1 MSSLAF
7 FLVTA
12 FALGA
17 IIGSFLNVVIYRVPR
32 GLSVAHPKRSFC
44 PQCRRQIPWNE
55 NLPILS
61 YVIQNGRC
69 RGCGKSIPWTYVMV
83 EVVTALAFAAL
94 TAWTLDVQ
102 GRLPIDLAL
111 PLLAQL
117 VLAALLVAI
126 TVIDFK
132 HALIPDPL
140 TVPWIP
146 GFIALAAIST
156 DVLRGHRLD
165 AHVHGAGVLL
175 PAALFAGAFLGVF
188 PALVVDWWTHDR
200 SGDDVDPDGPNA
212 LPDDDEDFSLVA
224 EMKFLAW
231 PVLVPAALGAALLGG
246 LVAADA
252 LPWTTTAGGA
262 SALAAA
268 AGAGF
273 GLFLVFAVRF
283 VFSAVFGR
291 EAMGLGDAKF
301 LALAGAVFGAEGALL
316 VFLLASVLGA
326 LPAFFTLFRRM
337 PIATFVLLGTAAL
350 MWIAPLPLARALGSE
365 IVALALIVPLPLIA
379 LFWFLRRLR
388 SSEQPLAAMPFG
400 PFLAVATLVLLLFRD
415 ELAGVYPLHFLLH

>member
-1 MSSLAF
+1 MSSWAF

-55 NLPILS
+55 NLPIVS

-83 EVVTALAFAAL
+83 EAVTALVFAVL
-94 TAWTLDVQ
+94 TAWTLDAQ
-102 GRLPIDLAL
+102 GRLPIDRAL

-146 GFIALAAIST
+146 GFVAFAAALPGA
-156 DVLRGHRLD
+156 LHGHRLD
-165 AHVHGAGVLL
+165 AVLHGDAVLM
-175 PAALFAGAFLGVF
+175 PAAIFAGLFLGVF

-200 SGDDVDPDGPNA
+200 SGDDVDPEGPNA
-212 LPDDDEDFSLVA
+212 LPTDDEEFSLV
-224 EMKFLAW
+224 EELKFLAL
-231 PVLVPAALGAALLGG
+231 PVLLPAALGAGLLCG
-246 LVAADA
+246 LVASRDLAEGMS
-252 LPWTTTAGGA
+252 PHVA
-262 SALAAA
+262 SALASA

-283 VFSAVFGR
+283 VFSALFRR

-337 PIATFVLLGTAAL
+337 PIATFVLLGTAGL
-350 MWIAPLPLARALGSE
+350 MWVAPLPLARALGSE
-365 IVALALIVPLPLIA
+365 VVALALIVPLPLIA

-388 SSEQPLAAMPFG
+388 STDQPLAAMPFG

-415 ELAGVYPLHFLLH
+415 ELARVYPLHFLLR

>member
-1 MSSLAF
+1 MNALAF
-7 FLVTA
+7 FLITA

-55 NLPILS
+55 NLPIVS
-61 YVIQNGRC
+61 YVIQNGCC

-83 EVVTALAFAAL
+83 EVVTALVFAVL
-94 TAWTLDVQ
+94 TAWSLDAQ
-102 GRLPIDLAL
+102 GRLPIDRVL
-111 PLLAQL
+111 PLLSQL

-146 GFIALAAIST
+146 GFVALAAFAT

-165 AHVHGAGVLL
+165 SFVHGDGVAM
-175 PAALFAGAFLGVF
+175 PAALFAGLFIGVF
-188 PALVVDWWTHDR
+188 PALVIDWWTHDR

-212 LPDDDEDFSLVA
+212 LPTDDEEFSLVA

-231 PVLVPAALGAALLGG
+231 PVLVPAALGAAALGA
-246 LVAADA
+246 LVVFDVLPRADA
-252 LPWTTTAGGA
+252 PGLAA
-262 SALAAA
+262 ALASA

-283 VFSAVFGR
+283 VFSALFQR

-337 PIATFVLLGTAAL
+337 PIATFVLLGTASL

-365 IVALALIVPLPLIA
+365 IAALALIVPLPLIA

>member
-1 MSSLAF
+1 MTSLAF

-69 RGCGKSIPWTYVMV
+69 RGCGKNIPWTYVMV
-83 EVVTALAFAAL
+83 EAVTALAFAAL
-94 TAWTLDVQ
+94 TAWALDAG
-102 GRLPIDLAL
+102 GRLPVDRAL

-146 GFIALAAIST
+146 GFIALVAVAP
-156 DVLRGHRLD
+156 DVLHGHRLD
-165 AHVHGAGVLL
+165 AFVHGGGVAV
-175 PAALFAGAFLGVF
+175 PAAVFAGLFFGVF

-212 LPDDDEDFSLVA
+212 LPTEDEEFSLVE

-231 PVLVPAALGAALLGG
+231 PVLVPATLGAALFAVVVGRG
-246 LVAADA
+246 M
-252 LPWTTTAGGA
+252 LPVTASSSTG
-262 SALAAA
+262 SALASA

-283 VFSAVFGR
+283 VFSALFRR

-350 MWIAPLPLARALGSE
+350 MWVAPLPLARAVGSE
-365 IVALALIVPLPLIA
+365 VVALALIVPLPLIA

-415 ELAGVYPLHFLLH
+415 ELARVYPLHFLLR